1 MWSLCTTYAGGMA
14 SISLSIRTTSSAY
27 PHMRSKY
34 AIQGKS
40 PPQTKPGK
48 RYRLR
53 RQCADEPEQY
63 CGHLLGNLNFCGLQ
77 HVDRVV
83 YLSPDVAKALR
94 QWQGLQAAKA
104 QYVFPSRVTCRG
116 KTSLTARQMRNRM
129 ACYLKLAGITKA
141 YSPHALRHY
150 LPFLTMSCTISKVW
164 IFQPIR

>member
-1 MWSLCTTYAGGMA
+1 M
-14 SISLSIRTTSSAY
+14 
-27 PHMRSKY
+27 
-34 AIQGKS
+34 
-40 PPQTKPGK
+40 
-48 RYRLR
+48 
-53 RQCADEPEQY
+53 
-63 CGHLLGNLNFCGLQ
+63 
-77 HVDRVV
+77 V